1 MDSYLVAGMMFI
13 GLAASAV
20 TASVA
25 FFACTRVV
33 DSAIPLKWRDPVRE
47 KNGSFGQMQS
57 SNPQCVAA
65 PPLAFCAVASTFILA
80 MAAWHIVGAVYVFRE
95 GVSQ

>member
-1 MDSYLVAGMMFI
+1 MFI
-13 GLAASAV
+13 ALAASAV

-33 DSAIPLKWRDPVRE
+33 DSAIPLKWRDPVLKGNLRIFCF
-47 KNGSFGQMQS
+47 KCRVQ
-57 SNPQCVAA
+57 NPQCVAA
-65 PPLAFCAVASTFILA
+65 PPLAFCAVASTFVLA

-95 GVSQ
+95 GSLNN